1 MVQMAQAGTSDRNG
15 TPEATYSAIPK
26 FGDSNYAAVILAG
39 GDGLRL
45 SSFTREI
52 YGHHIPKQFCPLF
65 KGETLLERT
74 QRRVSLLIPAAQTIT
89 VLNHEH
95 EQFYSPLLR
104 ATPPRNLV
112 TQPKNRGTAPAILYA
127 LRHLIE
133 DGHTGPVAIF
143 PSDHQV
149 SDDFKFMLQ
158 VAAALS
164 AVELSPQLTLLL
176 GITPDEPASDYGWI
190 EPGTSVDA
198 AHPVRGQISR
208 IRSFW
213 EKPSPAIARDLYHRG
228 CLWNSF
234 VLVANARTLLS
245 LIARALPAVYRE
257 FIQIRSFLGIAADEE
272 IVRTIYRDLPS
283 VDFSAGLVAKFPAEF
298 SVLPVTG
305 ISWSDLGD
313 PKRLLAAISS
323 GDGRKIFGGNQ
334 NVPRSQTLEVPAHQE
349 RISWHKAFQ
358 SRR

>member
-1 MVQMAQAGTSDRNG
+1 MAGAGTSDRNG
-15 TPEATYSAIPK
+15 TPEATFSAMPN
-26 FGDSNYAAVILAG
+26 FGESTYAAVILAG

-65 KGETLLERT
+65 QGETLLERT
-74 QRRVSLLIPAAQTIT
+74 QRRVSLLIPPAQTIT
-89 VLNHEH
+89 VLNCEH
-95 EQFYSPLLR
+95 EQFYSPLLGG
-104 ATPPRNLV
+104 TPSRNLV
-112 TQPKNRGTAPAILYA
+112 IQPKNRGTAPAILFA

-149 SDDFKFMLQ
+149 SDDSKFMLQ
-158 VAAALS
+158 VATALCG
-164 AVELSPQLTLLL
+164 VELSPDLIVLA

-190 EPGTSVDA
+190 EPGASVDA
-198 AHPVRGQISR
+198 AHAVLGQISR
-208 IRSFW
+208 VRGFW

-234 VLVANARTLLS
+234 VLVANTRTLLS

-283 VDFSAGLVAKFPAEF
+283 VDFSARVAAEFATEF
-298 SVLPVTG
+298 SVMPVTG

-323 GDGRKIFGGNQ
+323 GDGRSISGGKQ
-334 NVPRSQTLEVPAHQE
+334 NVPKSQSLEIPGRQE
-349 RISWHKAFQ
+349 RISWNKTFQ
-358 SRR
+358 GRR

>member
-1 MVQMAQAGTSDRNG
+1 MAGAGTSDRNG
-15 TPEATYSAIPK
+15 TPEATFSAVPK
-26 FGDSNYAAVILAG
+26 FGESTYAAIILAG

-65 KGETLLERT
+65 QGQTLLERT
-74 QRRVSLLIPAAQTIT
+74 QRRVSLLVPAAQTIT
-89 VLNHEH
+89 VLNCEH
-95 EQFYSPLLR
+95 EQFYSPLL
-104 ATPPRNLV
+104 AGTPSRNLV
-112 TQPKNRGTAPAILYA
+112 TQPKNRGTAPAILFA

-149 SDDFKFMLQ
+149 SDDSKFMLQ
-158 VAAALS
+158 VATAMC
-164 AVELSPQLTLLL
+164 AVELSPDLTVLV

-190 EPGTSVDA
+190 EPGASVAA
-198 AHPVRGQISR
+198 AHSVLGQISR
-208 IRSFW
+208 IRGFW

-234 VLVANARTLLS
+234 VVVANARTLLS
-245 LIARALPAVYRE
+245 LIARALPTVYRE

-283 VDFSAGLVAKFPAEF
+283 VDFSADLAAKFPAEF

-313 PKRLLAAISS
+313 PRRLLAAISS
-323 GDGRKIFGGNQ
+323 SGDRLSISGGNQ
-334 NVPRSQTLEVPAHQE
+334 NVPRSQTLEIPGRHE
-349 RISWHKAFQ
+349 RISWNKAFQ
-358 SRR
+358 GRR